1 MSSSAPDA
9 ASILRPIERK
19 APTGVAAVFLYILV
33 TLSAAMT
40 GVGLRFMYA
49 PIPALATAV
58 EIASAV
64 VMILILLYVWKGVP
78 TAKGLLP
85 AAVIGGGILVFF
97 TSSLLPAAVLLSLI
111 FAVGGGGFLIS
122 VLPKKALALCLL
134 IPAAAYG
141 ITAAVTLDPLSGC
154 LALIPFPALIALG
167 LGTRHSASREDGL
180 TRVGVICL
188 TSVTLLV
195 TLAVTVLLVLV
206 LSMDGFRL
214 ESLPTYFEDFR
225 EAYIRELI
233 AEYNLQLESLEIPPN
248 TPPEVVEVL
257 TQKMTYKEAANM
269 VNTVVSLLPCVL
281 ITLINIIATLAQLLL
296 QSALRAFGH
305 EASITDRVKVFRMSL
320 LSCVVF
326 TVAFFGALGFW
337 MDLIAGS
344 ESSLGGVIALN
355 LCVILLPGL
364 ALAGLLRIVEWIKK
378 KSPRGVGCLLTALIF
393 IPPLWIIAPLV
404 LPIVEVVGNV
414 VSFIASKFTFDSDD
428 DDENP
433 FDRP

>member
-1 MSSSAPDA
+1 MTSSVSDT
-9 ASILRPIERK
+9 ASTLCPIERK

-49 PIPALATAV
+49 PIPALGTAV

-64 VMILILLYVWKGVP
+64 VMILILLYIWRGVP

-111 FAVGGGGFLIS
+111 FAMGGGGFLIS

-154 LALIPFPALIALG
+154 LALIPFPALIVLG
-167 LGTRHSASREDGL
+167 LGTRNSASREDGL

-188 TSVTLLV
+188 TSVTLLA
-195 TLAVTVLLVLV
+195 TLIGTVLLVLV
-206 LSMDGFRL
+206 LNVDGFRFDGL
-214 ESLPTYFEDFR
+214 LTYFEEFR

-233 AEYNLQLESLEIPPN
+233 AEYNLQLESLEIPAD

-257 TQKMTYKEAANM
+257 TQKLTYKEAANM
-269 VNTVVSLLPCVL
+269 VNTVVNLLPCVL
-281 ITLINIIATLAQLLL
+281 ITLINIMVALAQLLL

-320 LSCVVF
+320 ISCAVF
-326 TVAFFGALGFW
+326 TVAYFGTLGFW
-337 MDLIAGS
+337 MDLLAGS

-364 ALAGLLRIVEWIKK
+364 AWAGFLRIIGWIKK
-378 KSPRGVGCLLTALIF
+378 KSPRGVGCLITALIF
-393 IPPLWIIAPLV
+393 IPLLWIIAPLV
-404 LPIVEVVGNV
+404 LPVVEVIGNV

-428 DDENP
+428 DENP

>member
-1 MSSSAPDA
+1 M
-9 ASILRPIERK
+9 R
-19 APTGVAAVFLYILV
+19 
-33 TLSAAMT
+33 
-40 GVGLRFMYA
+40 
-49 PIPALATAV
+49 ALA
-58 EIASAV
+58 
-64 VMILILLYVWKGVP
+64 
-78 TAKGLLP
+78 
-85 AAVIGGGILVFF
+85 
-97 TSSLLPAAVLLSLI
+97 LPAAVLLSLI

-122 VLPKKALALCLL
+122 VLPKKAFALGLL

-195 TLAVTVLLVLV
+195 TLVVTVLLVLV

-214 ESLPTYFEDFR
+214 DSLPTYFEDFR

-233 AEYNLQLESLEIPPN
+233 AEYNLQLESLEIPAD
-248 TPPEVVEVL
+248 TPAEVVEVL

-326 TVAFFGALGFW
+326 TEAFFGALGFW

-364 ALAGLLRIVEWIKK
+364 ALAGLLRIVGWIKK

-393 IPPLWIIAPLV
+393 IPPLWIIAPLI
-404 LPIVEVVGNV
+404 LPIVEVVSNV